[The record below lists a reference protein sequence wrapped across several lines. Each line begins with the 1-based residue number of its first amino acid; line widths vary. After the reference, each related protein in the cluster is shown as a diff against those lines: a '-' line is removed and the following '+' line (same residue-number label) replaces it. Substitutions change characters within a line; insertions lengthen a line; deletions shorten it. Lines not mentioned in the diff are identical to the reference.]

1 MAVRIY
7 RGFHPMSYQKSV
19 TDILCTSDG
28 KNSGRIVTV
37 KAQRQRGKSFMIANI
52 LLYYGINFRKTK
64 NYYVSPTL
72 KQSKEIFKTIVDA
85 TANSGVIKS
94 SNATDLFIR
103 LVNGSSI
110 SFKSAE
116 QKDNLRGFTCT
127 GILCVDECAY
137 ISDDVI
143 NIILP
148 WLDWNK
154 APMLICSTPFVKS
167 GKFWEYYNYG
177 LSGRDNYYTVDWTD
191 KRYQEDMLKVMPLD
205 RLKEYERQLP
215 KNVFKSDYL
224 GEFLDDD
231 GSVFTNF
238 KKCVKINGIS
248 PTDRLFGGIDWGTGN
263 GKDDTVLS
271 LINQYGKQVYLDYF
285 NTVSPTEQVDRI
297 YDNIRPYLNQ
307 LVLLQ
312 PELNSL
318 GTPMTDML
326 KKKSQILANKIVGFN
341 TTNQSKNDIVTQLQV
356 GFEQDLL
363 EILPNA
369 KQLNELSTY
378 TAEYNLKTKTI
389 TYNAPAGLNDDICIA
404 LMLSYNAYK
413 SSTTVGH
420 YHLR

>member
-7 RGFHPMSYQKSV
+7 KGFHPLSYQKAV

-37 KAQRQRGKSFMIANI
+37 KAQRQRGKSFMIANV
-52 LLYYGINFRKTK
+52 LLYYGINFKKTK
-64 NYYVSPTL
+64 NYYVAPTL

-103 LVNGSSI
+103 LINGSSI

-148 WLDWNK
+148 WVDWYK
-154 APMLICSTPFVKS
+154 APMLVCSTPFVKS
-167 GKFWEYYNYG
+167 GKFWEFYNYG
-177 LSGRDNYYTVDWTD
+177 LTGVEHYYTVDWTD
-191 KRYQEDMLKVMPLD
+191 KIYEEDMLRVMPLD
-205 RLKEYERQLP
+205 RLSEYERQLP

-231 GSVFTNF
+231 GSVFTDF
-238 KKCVKINGIS
+238 KKCVKMNVIS
-248 PTDRLFGGIDWGTGN
+248 PTDRLYGGIDWGTGN

-271 LINQYGKQVYLDYF
+271 LVNQYGKQVYLDYF

-297 YDNIRPYLNQ
+297 YNDLFPVLNQ
-307 LVLLQ
+307 IVLIQ

-326 KKKSQILANKIVGFN
+326 KKRSQVLANKIRGFN
-341 TTNQSKNDIVTQLQV
+341 TTNKSKNDIVTQLQV
-356 GFEQDLL
+356 GFEQDDL
-363 EILPNA
+363 EILPDD

-389 TYNAPAGLNDDICIA
+389 TYNAPNGLNDDICIA
-404 LMLSYNAYK
+404 LMLSYDAYK
-413 SSTTVGH
+413 TSTSFGV
-420 YHLR
+420 YALR